1 MVDLVRLS
9 LGTAIE
15 VGLEEGAND
24 PNFTTAF
31 IMTYSKDKCSAN
43 CAFCP
48 QAQDS
53 NSSPH
58 MLSRIGWPEYK
69 LDDFIHH
76 LRPGLNFRRAC
87 IQCLNYPTV
96 VEDVEEILAAV
107 KTKVKLPVSICIH
120 PVSLEEMKRLQKAGA
135 QKIGIA
141 MDACTPE
148 LFEKIKGAGRRGP
161 YQWDNHLEAMQQALE
176 IFGPGNVT
184 THLVVGLGET
194 EAEATEFIIKMYEMG
209 ITVGLFAFTAIRGTA
224 LEKISQPALESYRR
238 LQVLR
243 YLVANKLVNR
253 EGVSADARGKLELKS
268 DAAWLRET
276 LSSGEAFRV
285 TGCSGCNRP
294 YYNERPRGPMY
305 NYPRPLSED
314 EVHKALAEAGFV
326 SRDGRV

>member
-1 MVDLVRLS
+1 MLGEYTVNILKFSAEEEKILSSLENKFLMNYSARLFSLNRKERDAKARELIQEETGHMSGRLS
-9 LGTAIE
+9 EMNIE
-15 VGLEEGAND
+15 DMINYISGYGIID
-24 PNFTTAF
+24 PL
-31 IMTYSKDKCSAN
+31 IKED
-43 CAFCP
+43 
-48 QAQDS
+48 
-53 NSSPH
+53 
-58 MLSRIGWPEYK
+58 
-69 LDDFIHH
+69 
-76 LRPGLNFRRAC
+76 
-87 IQCLNYPTV
+87 
-96 VEDVEEILAAV
+96 DVEEILASV

-120 PVSLEEMKRLQKAGA
+120 PVNLEEMKRLQKAGA

-141 MDACTPE
+141 VDACTPE

-161 YQWDNHLEAMQQALE
+161 YRWDHHLEAMQQALE
-176 IFGPGNVT
+176 VFGPGNVT
-184 THLVVGLGET
+184 THLIVGLGET
-194 EAEATEFIIKMYEMG
+194 EVEASDFIIKMYEMG

-224 LEKISQPALESYRR
+224 LEEMSQPALESYRR

-243 YLVANKLVNR
+243 YLVANKLVDR
-253 EGVSADARGKLELKS
+253 EVVSADEKGKLELKT
-268 DAAWLRET
+268 DVAWLRET

>member
-15 VGLEEGAND
+15 VGLEEGASD

-31 IMTYSKDKCSAN
+31 IMTYSENKCSAN

-48 QAQDS
+48 QARDS
-53 NSSPH
+53 SSSPH
-58 MLSRIGWPEYK
+58 MLARIGWPEYK

-76 LRPGLNFRRAC
+76 LRAGLNFRRAC

-96 VEDVEEILAAV
+96 VKDVEEILAAV

-120 PVSLEEMKRLQKAGA
+120 PVSLDEMKRLKSAGA

-161 YQWDNHLEAMQQALE
+161 YQWDHHLEAMHQALE
-176 IFGPGNVT
+176 VFGPENVT

-209 ITVGLFAFTAIRGTA
+209 ITVGLFAFTPIRGTA
-224 LEKISQPALESYRR
+224 LEETSQPALESYRR
-238 LQVLR
+238 VQVLR
-243 YLVANKLVNR
+243 YLVANKLVDR
-253 EGVSADARGKLELKS
+253 EGVSADASGKLELKN

>member
-1 MVDLVRLS
+1 
-9 LGTAIE
+9 
-15 VGLEEGAND
+15 
-24 PNFTTAF
+24 
-31 IMTYSKDKCSAN
+31 MTYSENKCSAN

-53 NSSPH
+53 SSSPH
-58 MLSRIGWPEYK
+58 KLSRIGWPEYK
-69 LDDFIHH
+69 LDYFIRH
-76 LRPGLNFRRAC
+76 LRRGLNFRRAC

-96 VEDVEEILAAV
+96 VDDVEEILAAV
-107 KTKVKLPVSICIH
+107 RTKVKLPVSICIH
-120 PVSLEEMKRLQKAGA
+120 PVGLEEMKRLQKAGA

-161 YQWDNHLEAMQQALE
+161 YRWDEHLEAMQQALE
-176 IFGPGNVT
+176 VFGPGNVT
-184 THLVVGLGET
+184 THLIVGLGET
-194 EAEATEFIIKMYEMG
+194 EAEAADFIIKMYEMG

-224 LEKISQPALESYRR
+224 LEEMSQPALESYRR

-243 YLVANKLVNR
+243 YLVANKLVDR
-253 EGVSADARGKLELKS
+253 EGVSADERGKLELKS

-305 NYPRPLSED
+305 NYPRPLSKD

>member
-1 MVDLVRLS
+1 
-9 LGTAIE
+9 
-15 VGLEEGAND
+15 
-24 PNFTTAF
+24 
-31 IMTYSKDKCSAN
+31 
-43 CAFCP
+43 
-48 QAQDS
+48 
-53 NSSPH
+53 

-76 LRPGLNFRRAC
+76 LQPGLNFRRVC

-96 VEDVEEILAAV
+96 VDDVEEILAFV
-107 KTKVKLPVSICIH
+107 KAKVKLPVSICIH
-120 PVSLEEMKRLQKAGA
+120 PVNLEEMKRLQKAGA

-141 MDACTPE
+141 VDACTPE

-161 YQWDNHLEAMQQALE
+161 YRWDHHLEAMQQALE
-176 IFGPGNVT
+176 VFGP
-184 THLVVGLGET
+184 
-194 EAEATEFIIKMYEMG
+194 
-209 ITVGLFAFTAIRGTA
+209 GLFAFTAIRGTA
-224 LEKISQPALESYRR
+224 LEEMSQPALESYRR

-253 EGVSADARGKLELKS
+253 EVVSADEKGKLELKT
-268 DAAWLRET
+268 DVAWLRET

>member
-1 MVDLVRLS
+1 
-9 LGTAIE
+9 
-15 VGLEEGAND
+15 
-24 PNFTTAF
+24 
-31 IMTYSKDKCSAN
+31 
-43 CAFCP
+43 
-48 QAQDS
+48 
-53 NSSPH
+53 

-69 LDDFIHH
+69 LENFIHH
-76 LRPGLNFRRAC
+76 LQPGLNFRRAC

-96 VEDVEEILAAV
+96 VDDVEEILASV
-107 KTKVKLPVSICIH
+107 KTKVRLPVSICIH
-120 PVSLEEMKRLQKAGA
+120 PVSMKEMKRLRKAGA

-141 MDACTPE
+141 VDACTPE

-161 YQWDNHLEAMQQALE
+161 YRWDNHLEAMQQALE
-176 IFGPGNVT
+176 VFGPGNVT
-184 THLVVGLGET
+184 THLIVGLGET
-194 EAEATEFIIKMYEMG
+194 EAEAADFIIKMYEMG

-224 LEKISQPALESYRR
+224 LEEMSQPAIESYRR

-243 YLVANKLVNR
+243 YLVANKLVDR
-253 EGVSADARGKLELKS
+253 EVVSADGTGKLELKT

-305 NYPRPLSED
+305 NYPRPLSKD

>member
-15 VGLEEGAND
+15 VGLEKGTND

-31 IMTYSKDKCSAN
+31 IMTHSENKCSAN

-53 NSSPH
+53 SSSPH

-76 LRPGLNFRRAC
+76 LRPGLNFRRVC
-87 IQCLNYPTV
+87 VQCLNYPTV
-96 VEDVEEILAAV
+96 VDDVEEILAAA

-120 PVSLEEMKRLQKAGA
+120 PVSLGEMKRLQKAGA

-161 YQWDNHLEAMQQALE
+161 YRWDHHLEAMHQALE
-176 IFGPGNVT
+176 VFGAGNVT
-184 THLVVGLGET
+184 THLIVGLGET
-194 EAEATEFIIKMYEMG
+194 EMEAAEFIIKMHEMG

-224 LEKISQPALESYRR
+224 LENASQPALESYRR

-243 YLVANKLVNR
+243 YLITNKLVNP
-253 EGVSADARGKLELKS
+253 EGVSADESGRLDLIAG
-268 DAAWLRET
+268 AAWLRET

-314 EVHKALAEAGFV
+314 EVHKALAEAGLV
-326 SRDGRV
+326 NRDGRV

>member
-1 MVDLVRLS
+1 
-9 LGTAIE
+9 
-15 VGLEEGAND
+15 
-24 PNFTTAF
+24 
-31 IMTYSKDKCSAN
+31 
-43 CAFCP
+43 
-48 QAQDS
+48 
-53 NSSPH
+53 

-69 LDDFIHH
+69 LEDFIRH
-76 LRPGLNFRRAC
+76 LRPGLNFRRVC

-96 VEDVEEILAAV
+96 VDDVVEILAAV

-120 PVSLEEMKRLQKAGA
+120 PVSLKKMNRLQRAGA

-161 YQWDNHLEAMQQALE
+161 YRWNRHLEAMQQALE
-176 IFGPGNVT
+176 VFGPGNVT
-184 THLVVGLGET
+184 THLIVGLGET
-194 EAEATEFIIKMYEMG
+194 EAEAADFIIKMHEMG

-224 LEKISQPALESYRR
+224 LEEMSQPALESYRR

-243 YLVANKLVNR
+243 YLVANKLVDR
-253 EGVSADARGKLELKS
+253 EGVSADETGKLGLRS

-285 TGCSGCNRP
+285 TGCNGCNRP

-314 EVHKALAEAGFV
+314 EVHKALAKAGFV
-326 SRDGRV
+326 SRDGRI

>member
-9 LGTAIE
+9 LGTAVE

-31 IMTYSKDKCSAN
+31 IMTYSENKCSAN

-53 NSSPH
+53 SSSPH

-76 LRPGLNFRRAC
+76 LRSGLNFRRAC
-87 IQCLNYPTV
+87 IQCLNYPAV
-96 VEDVEEILAAV
+96 VDDVEEILAAV

-120 PVSLEEMKRLQKAGA
+120 PLSLEEMKRLQQAGA

-148 LFEKIKGAGRRGP
+148 LFDKIKGAGRKGP
-161 YQWDNHLEAMQQALE
+161 YQWGHHLEAMRQALE
-176 IFGPGNVT
+176 VFGPGNVT

-194 EAEATEFIIKMYEMG
+194 EEEATEFIIKMYEMG

-224 LEKISQPALESYRR
+224 LEKTSQPALESYRR

-243 YLVANKLVNR
+243 YLVANKLVDR

-314 EVHKALAEAGFV
+314 EVHKALAEAGFM

>member
-1 MVDLVRLS
+1 M
-9 LGTAIE
+9 
-15 VGLEEGAND
+15 GLEEGAND

-31 IMTYSKDKCSAN
+31 IMTYSENKCSAN

-53 NSSPH
+53 SSSPH

-69 LDDFIHH
+69 FDDFIHH

-107 KTKVKLPVSICIH
+107 KTKVKLSVSICIH

-161 YQWDNHLEAMQQALE
+161 YQWDHHLEAMQQALE

-194 EAEATEFIIKMYEMG
+194 DAEATEFIIKMYEMG

-224 LEKISQPALESYRR
+224 LEKMSQPALESYRR

-243 YLVANKLVNR
+243 YLVANKLVDR
-253 EGVSADARGKLELKS
+253 EGISTNENDKLELKI
-268 DAAWLRET
+268 DVAWLRET

-326 SRDGRV
+326 NRNGRV